1 MSNKKLGAIAL
12 AFVAV
17 GSLVFLNTA
26 VTSNIAAAQKESKI
40 NEADFKI
47 KDFGFK
53 DGKPW
58 LTVEG
63 KAGGSK
69 PQNASQI
76 YAYAFVTDK
85 GIFAVVSHGFND
97 SSEVVNNTQWHSHGV
112 TLDSKNCVT
121 KLNDDGTAEVNGMIK
136 VANTTATKVD
146 KVMTAVLGVNNA
158 DASVCVEKVIDS
170 KP

>member
-1 MSNKKLGAIAL
+1 MLG
-12 AFVAV
+12 FVAV
-17 GSLVFLNTA
+17 TNLVSLNTA
-26 VTSNIAAAQKESKI
+26 VTSSIVTAQDGKL
-40 NEADFKI
+40 NENDFII

-63 KAGGSK
+63 KPGSSK

-85 GIFAVVSHGFND
+85 GVFAVVSHGVEDSAEVAND
-97 SSEVVNNTQWHSHGV
+97 IHWHTHGV
-112 TLDSKNCVT
+112 TLGSKNCVS
-121 KLNDDGTAEVNGMIK
+121 KLNDDGTAKVNAMMK
-136 VANTTATKVD
+136 VANITATKVD
-146 KVMTAVLGVNNA
+146 KVMTAVLGIDNA
-158 DASVCVEKVIDS
+158 DGKVCLEKVIDS